1 MILNISQTKTNF
13 NMEWIVT
20 QGECLFAEARA
31 PFEKGRFTISVD
43 YKEASCQR
51 LYFNPTDTTWGSKM
65 VERMSFKIF
74 EDNNK
79 VGHIVG
85 KTQKT
90 GFLKAY
96 PYYEFEYNQKLYYG
110 YEVGFGSKGLFL
122 CIYDGEKLIAIVD
135 KKLRVVNFRDS
146 YTAYVEG
153 EQYVPVVV
161 PFTLYYDS
169 ATYGDVMDIA
179 VVSIKEKRVN
189 TVQKELIAKYDP
201 TFIPKVKA
209 MEGLAE

>member
-1 MILNISQTKTNF
+1 
-13 NMEWIVT
+13 MEWIVT

-90 GFLKAY
+90 GFLKV
-96 PYYEFEYNQKLYYG
+96 L
-110 YEVGFGSKGLFL
+110 
-122 CIYDGEKLIAIVD
+122 LIALKAPLSRQLFAINGSFFMM
-135 KKLRVVNFRDS
+135 LFNFQS
-146 YTAYVEG
+146 SMLSPSFLA
-153 EQYVPVVV
+153 
-161 PFTLYYDS
+161 S
-169 ATYGDVMDIA
+169 A
-179 VVSIKEKRVN
+179 
-189 TVQKELIAKYDP
+189 
-201 TFIPKVKA
+201 
-209 MEGLAE
+209 